1 MENKELYITYFDL
14 LRERVSEKNLLNA
27 SPIYG
32 SIHIALSI
40 IAYIFGLSLIGQIS
54 PIWIILYFYIL
65 SVELWFISHDL
76 IHNQYFKNKKLNYF
90 FSFVS
95 ANLLIGLSRSWW
107 MKKHNIDHHTFTNSD
122 IHDSDIRDYDEI
134 FTKNPGKSKFFH
146 AHKVVLFWFVTGVLY
161 FNLVFLS
168 YKFLLQNRKF
178 GELSVSILSLFLLPL
193 GLFLYYWFLG
203 MIWIISI
210 IYILVWVHLAY
221 VFMVNH
227 VGMEIIDGTKVKEYS
242 WLDLQ
247 TRTSRNIL
255 GWSIIHHVFGGL
267 NKQIEHHLFPQASRY
282 NIVAIA
288 QITKD
293 FCKEKGIKYHDVS
306 FITSMKEIYNTL
318 KTGKTL

>member
-1 MENKELYITYFDL
+1 
-14 LRERVSEKNLLNA
+14 
-27 SPIYG
+27 
-32 SIHIALSI
+32 
-40 IAYIFGLSLIGQIS
+40 
-54 PIWIILYFYIL
+54 
-65 SVELWFISHDL
+65 
-76 IHNQYFKNKKLNYF
+76 
-90 FSFVS
+90 
-95 ANLLIGLSRSWW
+95 
-107 MKKHNIDHHTFTNSD
+107 
-122 IHDSDIRDYDEI
+122 
-134 FTKNPGKSKFFH
+134 
-146 AHKVVLFWFVTGVLY
+146 
-161 FNLVFLS
+161 
-168 YKFLLQNRKF
+168 
-178 GELSVSILSLFLLPL
+178 LSVSILSLFLLPL
-193 GLFLYYWFLG
+193 ALFLHYWFLG
-203 MIWIISI
+203 MIAIVSI

-288 QITKD
+288 QITKT
-293 FCKEKGIKYHDVS
+293 FCKEKNIKYHDVS